1 MVQFSII
8 QGGPMIFI
16 INLINY
22 IRYFTNRLNRHC
34 ISAFSGQACL
44 FIIIS
49 FFPFIMFLLTMIRY
63 LPITESALLHMC
75 TEVLP
80 TAFSSFVVSIIK
92 EIYSKSTNA
101 LLSVTV
107 ITALWSA
114 SRGFLTITKGLNYVY
129 DIRETRNYIMLRLIA
144 TGYTLIFAL
153 LIIVTLVVLV
163 FGNRLYHEINMVNP
177 LLGNLLGMIVD
188 FRTCLGF
195 FVLLLF
201 FLMLYLFIPNRKSG
215 IIKELPGAVVSS
227 VGWILFSYLFSIYI
241 DHFGNYSYTYGSLTA
256 VVLLMLWLY
265 ACMFILFIGG
275 EINILFTEGGF
286 HGEKYR
292 DFISKG
298 Y

>member
-1 MVQFSII
+1 MA
-8 QGGPMIFI
+8 FI
-16 INLINY
+16 VNLINY

-49 FFPFIMFLLTMIRY
+49 FFPFVMFLLTMIRY

-80 TAFSSFVVSIIK
+80 TAFSSFVVSIMK

-129 DIRETRNYIMLRLIA
+129 DIRETRNYILLRLVS

-153 LIIVTLVVLV
+153 LIIITLVVLV

-195 FVLLLF
+195 FILLLF
-201 FLMLYLFIPNRKSG
+201 FLMLYLFIPNRKSRLLN
-215 IIKELPGAVVSS
+215 ELPGAIVSS
-227 VGWILFSYLFSIYI
+227 IGWILFSYLFSIYI

-256 VVLLMLWLY
+256 IVLLMLWLY

-275 EINILFTEGGF
+275 EVNMFFTEGGF

-298 Y
+298 YYNPH

>member
-1 MVQFSII
+1 MA
-8 QGGPMIFI
+8 FI
-16 INLINY
+16 VNLINY

-49 FFPFIMFLLTMIRY
+49 FFPFVMFLLTMIRY

-80 TAFSSFVVSIIK
+80 TAFSSFVVSIMK
-92 EIYSKSTNA
+92 EIYNKSTNA

-129 DIRETRNYIMLRLIA
+129 DIRETRNYILLRLVS

-153 LIIVTLVVLV
+153 LIIITLVVLV

-195 FVLLLF
+195 FILLLF
-201 FLMLYLFIPNRKSG
+201 FLMLYLFIPNRKSRLLN
-215 IIKELPGAVVSS
+215 ELPGAIVSS
-227 VGWILFSYLFSIYI
+227 IGWILFSYLFSIYI

-256 VVLLMLWLY
+256 IVLLMLWLY

-275 EINILFTEGGF
+275 EVNMFFTEGGF

-298 Y
+298 YYNPH

>member
-1 MVQFSII
+1 MAFV
-8 QGGPMIFI
+8 

-22 IRYFTNRLNRHC
+22 IRYFMNRLNRHC
-34 ISAFSGQACL
+34 ISAFSGQVCL
-44 FIIIS
+44 FMIIS
-49 FFPFIMFLLTMIRY
+49 FFPFVMFLLTLIRY
-63 LPITESALLHMC
+63 LPITESTLLQMC
-75 TEVLP
+75 TDVLP

-101 LLSVTV
+101 LLSATV

-114 SRGFLTITKGLNYVY
+114 SRGILTITKGLNYVY
-129 DIRETRNYIMLRLIA
+129 DIRETRNYILLRLVA
-144 TGYTLIFAL
+144 TGYTLVFAL
-153 LIIVTLVVLV
+153 LIIVTLIVLV
-163 FGNRLYHEINMVNP
+163 FGNRLYYEINAVNP
-177 LLGNLLGMIVD
+177 LLGNLLDMIVD

-195 FVLLLF
+195 FILLLF
-201 FLMLYLFIPNRKSG
+201 FLMLYLFIPNRKSR
-215 IIKELPGAVVSS
+215 ILNEIPGAIVSS
-227 VGWILFSYLFSIYI
+227 VGWILFSHLFSIYI

-275 EINILFTEGGF
+275 EINMLLTEGGF

>member
-1 MVQFSII
+1 MA
-8 QGGPMIFI
+8 FI

-49 FFPFIMFLLTMIRY
+49 FFPFAMFLLTMIRY
-63 LPITESALLHMC
+63 LPITESTLLHMC

-80 TAFSSFVVSIIK
+80 MAFSSFVVSIIR

-114 SRGFLTITKGLNYVY
+114 SRGLLTITKGLNYVY
-129 DIRETRNYIMLRLIA
+129 DIRETRNYILLRLIA
-144 TGYTLIFAL
+144 AGYTLILAL

-163 FGNRLYHEINMVNP
+163 FGNRLYHEINIVNP
-177 LLGNLLGMIVD
+177 LLGNLLSMVVD

-195 FVLLLF
+195 FILLLF
-201 FLMLYLFIPNRKSG
+201 FLMLYLFIPNRKSR
-215 IIKELPGAVVSS
+215 ILNEIPGAIVSS

-256 VVLLMLWLY
+256 IVLLMLWLY

-275 EINILFTEGGF
+275 EINMIFTEGGF

>member
-1 MVQFSII
+1 MA
-8 QGGPMIFI
+8 FI
-16 INLINY
+16 VNLINY

-49 FFPFIMFLLTMIRY
+49 FFPFVMFLLTMIRY

-80 TAFSSFVVSIIK
+80 TAFSSFVVSIMK

-101 LLSVTV
+101 LLSATV

-129 DIRETRNYIMLRLIA
+129 DIRETRNYILLRLVS

-195 FVLLLF
+195 FILLLF
-201 FLMLYLFIPNRKSG
+201 FLMLYLFIPNRKSRLLN
-215 IIKELPGAVVSS
+215 ELPGAIISS
-227 VGWILFSYLFSIYI
+227 IGWILFSYLFSIYI

-256 VVLLMLWLY
+256 IVLLMLWLY

-275 EINILFTEGGF
+275 EINMFFTEGGF

-298 Y
+298 YYR